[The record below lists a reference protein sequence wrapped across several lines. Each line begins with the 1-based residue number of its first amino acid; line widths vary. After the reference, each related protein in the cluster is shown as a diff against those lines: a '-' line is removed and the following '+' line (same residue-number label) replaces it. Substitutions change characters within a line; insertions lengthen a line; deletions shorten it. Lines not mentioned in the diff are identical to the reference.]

1 MTDHIAAIEAAPW
14 SACRTCLTPRTCEA
28 AENCIERCIDE
39 RVGDLKDQLREAREE
54 LAAER
59 ARGDMHADLGR
70 RTAEALGI
78 PLENGRSH
86 MPEVAKALMK
96 QVDNRSDWLS
106 QAQDEAAKLRE
117 HNESLSKCLFQ
128 MQEAAKDLARQV
140 EALKKPLT
148 DEEID
153 ACIPV
158 ADGSAEAN
166 AVRVEV
172 KPGLWGVE
180 YDNVSAWSLP
190 LLKQVIRAIEAAH
203 IKAAQA
209 AKERTS

>member
-1 MTDHIAAIEAAPW
+1 MSEDCLRHVAADSAYIAAANPAAIR
-14 SACRTCLTPRTCEA
+14 ALL
-28 AENCIERCIDE
+28 AELR
-39 RVGDLKDQLREAREE
+39 DLRAD
-54 LAAER
+54 LAAEQAR
-59 ARGDMHADLGR
+59 ADMHADLGR
-70 RTAEALGI
+70 RTAEALG
-78 PLENGRSH
+78 LTDEVGRGH

-96 QVDNRSDWLS
+96 QVDNRSEWLS

-140 EALKKPLT
+140 EALERPLT
-148 DEEID
+148 DAEID

-166 AVRVEV
+166 AARVEV

-190 LLKQVIRAIEAAH
+190 LLKQVVRAVEAAH

-209 AKERTS
+209 AKEK